1 MSADPARAVHR
12 PCPPRGGVLRPDA
25 AVRRVHPAGGF
36 LRHGGCWVAAG
47 FRPAVGGGREP
58 VRAGDGRCRGCRG
71 AVDGAP
77 GDDRRRPQAHR
88 GLPQAGGLAARRA
101 GRRAGA
107 TARPRAR
114 RPARRRPRLAGAG
127 VPAAEAARHAAGAV
141 CRRGVLGCWAG
152 QPDVPVLVAV
162 VPQPSPGHAPQRGA
176 GHHAVRLVRPGPLH
190 RRDLP
195 WHVRRLRGRGRH
207 AASRPVGD
215 PGRGSRRPAADP
227 RPAQPRVFGQAAG
240 GPGTD
245 PGAGGR

>member
-1 MSADPARAVHR
+1 M
-12 PCPPRGGVLRPDA
+12 
-25 AVRRVHPAGGF
+25 
-36 LRHGGCWVAAG
+36 
-47 FRPAVGGGREP
+47 GGGREP
-58 VRAGDGRCRGCRG
+58 VRAGGGRCRGCRG

-107 TARPRAR
+107 ARPQAR
-114 RPARRRPRLAGAG
+114 RPVRRRPRLAGAG
-127 VPAAEAARHAAGAV
+127 VPAAEAARHVAGAV
-141 CRRGVLGCWAG
+141 CRRGVLGCRAG

-162 VPQPSPGHAPQRGA
+162 VPQPSAGRAPQRGA
-176 GHHAVRLVRPGPLH
+176 GHHAVRLARPGPLH

-195 WHVRRLRGRGRH
+195 RHVRRLRGRGRH

-227 RPAQPRVFGQAAG
+227 RPAQPQVFRPGG
-240 GPGTD
+240 WRTWNGPGRWRSTTPP
-245 PGAGGR
+245 PGCGAWNATCTTARRSGSPRWR